1 MMYGRFITGFRGF
14 IKQSLSEETA
24 RTILTTRLANREKN
38 FLELM
43 RATVFGYAASPYL
56 PLLEDAG
63 CTFGDLES
71 LVNRD
76 GLDAALKKLET
87 SGVRVSFAEFKGR
100 APLVRAGKTIEID
113 DYSFDNPLNFQSV
126 TTQTT
131 GSTGKPT
138 RANLELG
145 QIAALAPARMLSQVA
160 NGVFGQPTILYRAG
174 LPSAAAVSNV
184 LTGIIVGN
192 PVRRWFSPVSQK
204 DINAPLRFRIAGA
217 MLPILTRASGKR
229 YPAMEVVPT
238 RDALIVARA
247 ARKLVDDE
255 GRCLVRCAVSTSL
268 AVAIAAIEN
277 GVDLTG
283 VTFMGA
289 AEPPSDAKVKGIRQ
303 SGARYVTNYA
313 MNEAGMIGAG
323 CAHGLDQTDVHF
335 MRDSLAVVA
344 ASRHIEGADAAAT
357 GFAFTSLLATAPKIL
372 INVDSDDHG
381 ILEERRCGC
390 LFDELGFTQH
400 IRQIR
405 STAKLTGRGVTL
417 VATDI
422 VRVIEEVLPSR
433 FGGTPQDY
441 QLVEEEDANGRTML
455 TLLVSPTINI
465 SDERA
470 PAVALYDALQAGR
483 PGASFS
489 GAILKGGEAVRVR
502 REKPVPNARG
512 KQPAF
517 RIAKAS

>member
-1 MMYGRFITGFRGF
+1 
-14 IKQSLSEETA
+14 
-24 RTILTTRLANREKN
+24 
-38 FLELM
+38 
-43 RATVFGYAASPYL
+43 
-56 PLLEDAG
+56 
-63 CTFGDLES
+63 
-71 LVNRD
+71 
-76 GLDAALKKLET
+76 
-87 SGVRVSFAEFKGR
+87 
-100 APLVRAGKTIEID
+100 
-113 DYSFDNPLNFQSV
+113 
-126 TTQTT
+126 
-131 GSTGKPT
+131 
-138 RANLELG
+138 
-145 QIAALAPARMLSQVA
+145 
-160 NGVFGQPTILYRAG
+160 
-174 LPSAAAVSNV
+174 
-184 LTGIIVGN
+184 
-192 PVRRWFSPVSQK
+192 
-204 DINAPLRFRIAGA
+204 
-217 MLPILTRASGKR
+217 
-229 YPAMEVVPT
+229 
-238 RDALIVARA
+238 
-247 ARKLVDDE
+247 
-255 GRCLVRCAVSTSL
+255 
-268 AVAIAAIEN
+268 
-277 GVDLTG
+277 
-283 VTFMGA
+283 
-289 AEPPSDAKVKGIRQ
+289 
-303 SGARYVTNYA
+303 

-323 CAHGLDQTDVHF
+323 CPHGLDQTDVHF

-344 ASRHIEGADAAAT
+344 ASRDIEGADAAAT

-502 REKPVPNARG
+502 REKPMPNARG